1 MHCQKSTIQALGQA
15 SLATLYIVLVATF
28 FYFANTIFGQE
39 DTFVT
44 PIAFLL
50 LFVLSAAIMGALVL
64 GRPLL
69 MYLDNQ
75 KKEALKL
82 FGLTLAWLFVYMMI
96 AMVILWFI

>member
-1 MHCQKSTIQALGQA
+1 MSCKKSAIQALVQA

-28 FYFANTIFGQE
+28 FYFANSIFGQE

-44 PIAFLL
+44 PVAFLL

-64 GRPLL
+64 GRPVL

-75 KKEALKL
+75 KKDAIKL
-82 FGLTLAWLFVYMMI
+82 FGLTLAWLFIYMII
-96 AMVILWFI
+96 AMFILWLI